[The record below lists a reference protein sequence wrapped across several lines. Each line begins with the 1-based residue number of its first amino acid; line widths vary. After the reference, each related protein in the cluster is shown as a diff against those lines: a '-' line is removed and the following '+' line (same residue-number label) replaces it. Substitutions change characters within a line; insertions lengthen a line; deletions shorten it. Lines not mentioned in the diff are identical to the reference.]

1 LAVGAVCSGADWC
14 RAARFKWPEA
24 EKSRA
29 APKTSRLLFAFA
41 GSYLLSFVM
50 LSFDMSLFMLSSDFD
65 FVDFLAVFFFD
76 LALSVFMGSWPAG
89 AVVWA
94 EATDMLP
101 TRAAQHAT
109 ISRFRI

>member
-1 LAVGAVCSGADWC
+1 VSSGADWC
-14 RAARFKWPEA
+14 RAPRFKWPET
-24 EKSRA
+24 EKSRGA
-29 APKTSRLLFAFA
+29 ANTSRLLFAFA
-41 GSYLLSFVM
+41 RSYLLSFVM

-65 FVDFLAVFFFD
+65 FVDFLDVFFFV
-76 LALSVFMGSWPAG
+76 LALSVFMESWPAG

-94 EATDMLP
+94 EATDTLP